1 LSGEARPVGAAPPR
15 TARSGLIARYMLQL
29 LSRPLLATLLVVL
42 PTLLLERL
50 LRLFDL
56 VASGSA
62 ARAVVQLVLYLAPH
76 YFGLALP
83 AALFISV
90 FVVVSQLSA
99 NHELDAIQGSGI
111 SLARVSRPFLMVGLL
126 LTLVGIGL
134 YGYLQPLSRYA
145 YRAAFH
151 AVTHSGWNATVT
163 PGEFT
168 RLGRNLSLTAD
179 GADLATGQLT
189 GIFVQQHRAD
199 GADVTTTAP
208 AGWLLPPAEENK
220 VVLRLEG
227 GTQIIVHPNGEVET
241 LSFGDSAMARPFT
254 LDLAPFRIRGEDER
268 ELTLD
273 ELWKGR
279 QPAGPAISKTR
290 LEGELHARLVRS
302 ASMLVLPLLAVPMGL
317 AAKRTR
323 RWHGIAL
330 AGLIVVFYHY
340 AIQLAESLGDIG
352 KIQPKPV
359 LWAIF
364 AAFTLFC
371 SVTFVRAGRHPS
383 EGPFDGMLGALERLG
398 EILGSWLPRRRRRG
412 AT

>member
-1 LSGEARPVGAAPPR
+1 MVPAA
-15 TARSGLIARYMLQL
+15 ASSGLITRYMLQL

-56 VASGSA
+56 VANGSA
-62 ARAVVQLVLYLAPH
+62 AQSVVQLVLYLAPH

-111 SLARVSRPFLMVGLL
+111 SLARLSRPFVAVGLL
-126 LTLVGIGL
+126 LTLLGIGL

-145 YRAAFH
+145 YRAAYY

-179 GADLATGQLT
+179 SADLVTGKLA
-189 GIFVQQHRAD
+189 GIFIQQHRED
-199 GADVTTTAP
+199 GADITTTARS
-208 AGWLLPPAEENK
+208 GWLVPPAAEDK
-220 VVLRLEG
+220 VVLELEG
-227 GTQIIVHPNGEVET
+227 GSQIIVHPNGEVET
-241 LSFGDSAMARPFT
+241 LSFGDGAVARPFT
-254 LDLAPFRIRGEDER
+254 LDLAPFRSRGEDER
-268 ELTLD
+268 EMTLD
-273 ELWKGR
+273 ELWRGQ
-279 QPAGPAISKTR
+279 QPPGQTLLKTR
-290 LEGELHARLVRS
+290 LDGELHGRLVRS
-302 ASMLVLPLLAVPMGL
+302 VSMLVLPLLAVPMGL

-352 KIQPKPV
+352 KINPKPV

-364 AAFTLFC
+364 GIFTLFC

-383 EGPFDGMLGALERLG
+383 EGPFDGMLAALERAG
-398 EILGSWLPRRRRRG
+398 EVVAGWLPRRRRR